1 MIFSVLDV
9 ETTGLSAKRGDR
21 VLEIGVV
28 HLTEAG
34 EVDAVFDSLIKPD
47 IPVKATQIHGITNQM
62 VKDAPGFLDIVHQ
75 LSTVLN
81 GTVIAAHNAN
91 FDIGFLREE
100 FRRSG
105 TKLPFITPV
114 CTLVMARRYLK
125 SLPSRSLG
133 ACREFLGLTDDG
145 AHNALADARS
155 AAFLLKYFLD
165 KYNPEIKAKPFHS
178 ILPDERGGLFDKTT
192 LLKPR
197 SPLGDLL

>member
-178 ILPDERGGLFDKTT
+178 ILPDERCGLFDKTT